1 MYALSVL
8 SRRGRGHV
16 VALSLVAVV
25 CHGVAEVA
33 RRERRAAA
41 LAGWRGR
48 VALEFADYL
57 DTRRV
62 CEPEPEPEPYHEPKI
77 WRDSK
82 GKIVTICRE
91 LRTGRNG
98 GGCGKLRGADGSG
111 DLDAPDFVHVGACA
125 QGADGLPGEINAF
138 AMFVM
143 RGAAFYEGRAL

>member
-48 VALEFADYL
+48 VALELADYFDL
-57 DTRRV
+57 RRA
-62 CEPEPEPEPYHEPKI
+62 CAHEPEPKI
-77 WRDSK
+77 WRDSE

-91 LRTGRNG
+91 LRTGRNSG
-98 GGCGKLRGADGSG
+98 DYSKLRGADGSG

-138 AMFVM
+138 AQFVM
-143 RGAAFYEGRAL
+143 RGAAFCMGRSL

>member
-8 SRRGRGHV
+8 SRRRRGHV

-57 DTRRV
+57 DTHRV
-62 CEPEPEPEPYHEPKI
+62 CEPEPEPEPVFSESRGLYQLGA
-77 WRDSK
+77 DV
-82 GKIVTICRE
+82 GAM
-91 LRTGRNG
+91 TGAG
-98 GGCGKLRGADGSG
+98 QWRGA
-111 DLDAPDFVHVGACA
+111 LDAPEFMAAGSCLSMFPFGTWPGDAVARIFRRGGA
-125 QGADGLPGEINAF
+125 L
-138 AMFVM
+138 
-143 RGAAFYEGRAL
+143 

>member
-57 DTRRV
+57 DSHRA
-62 CEPEPEPEPYHEPKI
+62 CAPEPEPKI